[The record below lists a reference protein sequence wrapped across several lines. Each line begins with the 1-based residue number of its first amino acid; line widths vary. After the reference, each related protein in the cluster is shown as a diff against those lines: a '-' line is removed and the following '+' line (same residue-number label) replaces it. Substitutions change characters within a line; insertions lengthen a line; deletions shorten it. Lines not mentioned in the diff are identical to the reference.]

1 MPFLQAASTEN
12 AIAISDTLPIPVTA
26 PVKDQQSTNDAP
38 EKSDPPIFLEA
49 PIEISS
55 KSHLAAVGASNKPID
70 PPDTRQAHS
79 VDSTS
84 PKPEVAESVAPGK
97 ARATAALLAT
107 RRTPTARATR
117 AVRPIA
123 TAPVRKTVRP
133 AARTV
138 PEAKLPKVVTIT
150 AKELE
155 AITLLNT
162 SRNEVEFN
170 FIDRK
175 PFKKAGPRPPSPK
188 VRTIAEREEEEKRL
202 GREARAK
209 RRGSGRGDESFDQEN
224 TDGPPSLADLLP
236 PLKHVRGAGEVE
248 DYQTPARPLK
258 RGRKS
263 GASTAGGEDP
273 SPTAGRKRKKNRV
286 TTSKAG
292 EAVRCDRFVRWDKGL
307 IVIDRPEPSAPLHHL
322 RGQELTGVKSC
333 LRKKT
338 SVCQP
343 SALDIYAY

>member
-12 AIAISDTLPIPVTA
+12 TITISDPLPVPVAA
-26 PVKDQQSTNDAP
+26 PVKDQRSINDAP
-38 EKSDPPIFLEA
+38 EKSAPPVFLEA
-49 PIEISS
+49 PIEIPSRS
-55 KSHLAAVGASNKPID
+55 DHVAVGAAKGLID
-70 PPDTRQAHS
+70 PPDTQKLDT
-79 VDSTS
+79 VDSATS
-84 PKPEVAESVAPGK
+84 EPKGVATVAPVK
-97 ARATAALLAT
+97 ARPTASLLTT

-123 TAPVRKTVRP
+123 TAPVRKTARP
-133 AARTV
+133 ATRTA
-138 PEAKLPKVVTIT
+138 PEPKLPKIVTIT
-150 AKELE
+150 PKELE

-209 RRGSGRGDESFDQEN
+209 RRGSGRDDESFDQEI
-224 TDGPPSLADLLP
+224 TDGPPSLAELLP

-263 GASTAGGEDP
+263 GASTAAGDDP
-273 SPTAGRKRKKNRV
+273 SPTAGPKRKKNRV
-286 TTSKAG
+286 TNSKAG
-292 EAVRCDRFVRWDKGL
+292 EAARCDRFVRWDKGL
-307 IVIDRPEPSAPLHHL
+307 IVIGRPEPSAPLHHL

-338 SVCQP
+338 SVCP
-343 SALDIYAY
+343 LTVPTIYTY